1 MEDIYQSIPHR
12 PPFLFVD
19 EIVEIKENS
28 AVCKRT
34 LRAEEFFF
42 EGHYPGNPITPGVL
56 LCESVFQ
63 CGAIFLVK
71 KWERQGAA
79 SPQGKTPVLSRIQD
93 ARFKR
98 MVKPGDTVEIEATFK
113 EELRG
118 FQFMKGVVRK
128 DGKVALQIEFV
139 LALLDESETQAAG

>member
-1 MEDIYQSIPHR
+1 MEDIYKSIPHR

-19 EIVEIKENS
+19 EIVEVTENS
-28 AVCKRT
+28 ALCRRT
-34 LRAEEFFF
+34 LRADEFFY

-63 CGAIFLVK
+63 CGAIYLVK
-71 KWERQGAA
+71 KWERMGAD

-98 MVKPGDTVEIEATFK
+98 MVKPGDTVEIEAIFK

-118 FQFMKGVVRK
+118 FQFMRGTVRK
-128 DGKVALQIEFV
+128 DGKVALQVEFV
-139 LALLDESETQAAG
+139 LTLVDETA